1 MGHFVILIKK
11 IVQKKRCVNL
21 YIQYNE
27 YELLEL
33 FESEPISV
41 FDVEA
46 EVFMYSKL
54 DTLGFKLL
62 MTMSTYENTVD
73 LSLSYQNGC
82 VFDVNMK
89 SVQRII
95 SRNDTLHIQCTE
107 EKKAI
112 EVRFKPHFAINIRE
126 F

>member
-1 MGHFVILIKK
+1 LDIK
-11 IVQKKRCVNL
+11 
-21 YIQYNE
+21 YDE

-33 FESEPISV
+33 FESEPEDFLIEGACV
-41 FDVEA
+41 YLYRRIDH
-46 EVFMYSKL
+46 
-54 DTLGFKLL
+54 LGFKLI
-62 MTMSTYENTVD
+62 MIMSVYENTVK
-73 LSLSYQNGC
+73 LSLSYNEGC
-82 VFDVNMK
+82 LFDVSME
-89 SVQRII
+89 SVERVY